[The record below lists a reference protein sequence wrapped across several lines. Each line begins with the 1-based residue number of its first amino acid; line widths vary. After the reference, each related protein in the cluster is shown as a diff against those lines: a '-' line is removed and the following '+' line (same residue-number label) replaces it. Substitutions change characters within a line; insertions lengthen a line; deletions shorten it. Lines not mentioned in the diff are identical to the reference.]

1 MQKDLHAVVIS
12 EFMDEAAVATL
23 QREFAVTYDP
33 GLVDNR
39 KMLVSKLAGARA
51 LIVRNRTHV
60 DEALLAKAPR
70 LRMVGWLGIGLNNIN
85 LAACAARQI
94 EVIPAT
100 GANARAVAE
109 YVVATARILLR
120 GTYFRSIDV
129 AAGQWPRTALSSG
142 GELAGKMLGLIG
154 FGSVGRLTARVA
166 KALGML
172 VIAHDPTL
180 EPGHPAW
187 QELDVRAHTLEAV
200 LIHADVVSLHVPLSE
215 DTRTLLNA
223 AALASMKR
231 GAILIN
237 TSAGG
242 IVDEQA
248 LAAALQ
254 SGHLRG
260 AAMDVFDEEPL
271 PSGSPLAHA
280 PNAILTPHIA
290 GITLESNARV
300 SEIVAE
306 RVAALLRR
314 TLLES

>member
-23 QREFAVTYDP
+23 QREFAVMYDP

-39 KMLVSKLAGARA
+39 KMLASKVADARA

-60 DEALLAKAPR
+60 DEALLAKAPH
-70 LRMVGWLGIGLNNIN
+70 LRMVGWLGIGLNNID
-85 LAACAARQI
+85 LTACAARQI

-109 YVVATARILLR
+109 YVVATAMILLR
-120 GTYFRSIDV
+120 GAYFRSADV

-200 LIHADVVSLHVPLSE
+200 LVHADVVSLHVPLSE
-215 DTRTLLNA
+215 GTRALLNA
-223 AALASMKR
+223 VALASMKR

-248 LAAALQ
+248 LAAALK

-271 PSGSPLAHA
+271 PPGSPLAHA

-306 RVAALLRR
+306 RVAALMRR
-314 TLLES
+314 TPLES